1 MLRRVFLAPSLI
13 TIATIKGFFERF
25 LRRVFWAHSRKRSK
39 AGKFMVGRPTRTQRT
54 QRDKSS
60 IVIVIV
66 IEI

>member
-39 AGKFMVGRPTRTQRT
+39 AGKFMVGRPTRTQRFP
-54 QRDKSS
+54 K
-60 IVIVIV
+60 IVIMIV
-66 IEI
+66 IEL